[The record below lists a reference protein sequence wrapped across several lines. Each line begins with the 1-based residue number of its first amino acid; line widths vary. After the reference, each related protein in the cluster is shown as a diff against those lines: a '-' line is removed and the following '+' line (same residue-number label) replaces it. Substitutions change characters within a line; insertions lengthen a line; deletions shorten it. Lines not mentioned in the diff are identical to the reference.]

1 MKAKSSSSRSNG
13 ARPAQCME
21 FGAYELDGEIAR
33 GGMGGVYLA
42 RDTRLNSP
50 IALKMIRSGALASE
64 SEVER
69 FRTEA
74 EAAANL
80 DHPHIVP
87 IYEIG
92 EADGFHYFTMKLLE
106 GGHLGELNAAS
117 VVRDAAW
124 HKRAARIVASIARAV
139 HHAHQHG
146 VLHRDLKPTNILL
159 DENGEP

>member
-1 MKAKSSSSRSNG
+1 
-13 ARPAQCME
+13 ME

-33 GGMGGVYLA
+33 GGMGVVYLA
-42 RDTRLNSP
+42 RDPRLNRP

-106 GGHLGELNAAS
+106 GGHLGELNASCAK
-117 VVRDAAW
+117 RDLTW
-124 HKRAARIVASIARAV
+124 QRRAAQTVAKIARAV

-146 VLHRDLKPTNILL
+146 
-159 DENGEP
+159 